1 MMHDNSSSFHI
12 LHPASWI
19 ISPDNLPVY
28 HAHNTR
34 FRFSEQVGI
43 RIAALFFRKTH
54 RDNVRTSPRSERP
67 GLFTHAERR
76 GASRGREHEN
86 IKSAHAVP
94 PVRPICVPHLIPQ
107 VQAWR
112 AREAVRAEP
121 DNNSGVEELSEGH
134 FAHPCFPVAP
144 GTVGHGSAGFPY
156 KKDVAV
162 RSVDCVHGK
171 EISAEQAEAVK
182 ILNRRICG
190 RSPGRVPTRRA
201 IEFFKSAFLSLEQA
215 YLVSR
220 FRHVHGELKIF
231 LPGYLSGPDQHRF

>member
-54 RDNVRTSPRSERP
+54 RDNIRSFPRFERP
-67 GLFTHAERR
+67 GLFTRAERR
-76 GASRGREHEN
+76 CASRGREREN
-86 IKSAHAVP
+86 SKSAHTIP
-94 PVRPICVPHLIPQ
+94 PVHPICVPHLIPQ

-121 DNNSGVEELSEGH
+121 DNNSRVEELSERH
-134 FAHPCFPVAP
+134 FTHACLTVA
-144 GTVGHGSAGFPY
+144 
-156 KKDVAV
+156 
-162 RSVDCVHGK
+162 
-171 EISAEQAEAVK
+171 
-182 ILNRRICG
+182 
-190 RSPGRVPTRRA
+190 
-201 IEFFKSAFLSLEQA
+201 
-215 YLVSR
+215 
-220 FRHVHGELKIF
+220 
-231 LPGYLSGPDQHRF
+231 